1 MLQVRVQ
8 EILTGPQI
16 AHGGS
21 RCICVGTQL
30 VDHLREPE
38 EIHFI
43 YYIYI
48 NLNIL
53 FCEFRRQFSM
63 CCNSTLKCIYN
74 ATKNIEINRS
84 YWANLNKS
92 MLCIYTF
99 YRQNKPISQLS

>member
-38 EIHFI
+38 AIHDFQ
-43 YYIYI
+43 I
-48 NLNIL
+48 NMDM
-53 FCEFRRQFSM
+53 FYC
-63 CCNSTLKCIYN
+63 YN
-74 ATKNIEINRS
+74 D
-84 YWANLNKS
+84 YPFL
-92 MLCIYTF
+92 
-99 YRQNKPISQLS
+99 

>member
-8 EILTGPQI
+8 EILTCPQI

-38 EIHFI
+38 AVTFI

-48 NLNIL
+48 NLD
-53 FCEFRRQFSM
+53 M
-63 CCNSTLKCIYN
+63 
-74 ATKNIEINRS
+74 S
-84 YWANLNKS
+84 Y
-92 MLCIYTF
+92 
-99 YRQNKPISQLS
+99 

>member
-16 AHGGS
+16 AHGRS

-38 EIHFI
+38 AINFI

-48 NLNIL
+48 NLNMFYL
-53 FCEFRRQFSM
+53 
-63 CCNSTLKCIYN
+63 YN
-74 ATKNIEINRS
+74 EYPFFVNFTDNFQCVATV
-84 YWANLNKS
+84 
-92 MLCIYTF
+92 
-99 YRQNKPISQLS
+99 P